1 MKLVKGVIP
10 TQPIIDKTVPHII
23 TTHTNGTIEIEFNGE
38 DNAKRK
44 AEITKLK
51 ATGFKIDN

>member
-1 MKLVKGVIP
+1 MKLVNGIIP
-10 TQPIIDKTVPHII
+10 TRPIIDKTVPHII

-44 AEITKLK
+44 AEITKLEAK
-51 ATGFKIDN
+51 GFKIDN

>member
-1 MKLVKGVIP
+1 MKLVKGIIP

-38 DNAKRK
+38 ARLRK
-44 AEITKLK
+44 EL
-51 ATGFKIDN
+51 